1 MILPEKHKILI
12 VLRAACEIAK
22 ENGILTLIKCLRLQ
36 VFLFFFFIVIYRI
49 LSNNSRENF

>member
-36 VFLFFFFIVIYRI
+36 VFLFFFFYSYLPYFIK
-49 LSNNSRENF
+49 